1 LTVWGRL
8 LSRVDVFADAAHDWD
23 VRTMEA
29 ISDARFLRP
38 WSRVFLTATYLGD
51 GYLWSG
57 LGLGLI
63 LFGDSADRWNVLI
76 GVGVTIVNVAL
87 FRFLKLLFAR
97 ERPEAIGE
105 GLRSRVVDT
114 YSFPS
119 GHATTSFGL
128 AWLVAVNYPHLIVQA
143 AVYFAAATIAFSR
156 VYVRE
161 HYLLDVVAG
170 AILGTLVACSLLPFF
185 RWLFF

>member
-1 LTVWGRL
+1 LTVRGRL
-8 LSRVDVFADAAHDWD
+8 LNWVDLFADAAHEWD
-23 VRTMEA
+23 VRSMEA
-29 ISDARFLRP
+29 ISAARFLRR
-38 WSRVFLTATYLGD
+38 WNRVFLTATYLGD

-63 LFGDSADRWNVLI
+63 LFGTSTDRWNVLI

-97 ERPEAIGE
+97 ERPEAIVE
-105 GLRSRVVDT
+105 GLRSRVIDS

-128 AWLVAVNYPHLIVQA
+128 AWLVAMTYPSPIIRA
-143 AVYFAAATIAFSR
+143 AVYFAATMIAFSR
-156 VYVRE
+156 IYVRE

-170 AILGTLVACSLLPFF
+170 AILGTLVAASLLPFF